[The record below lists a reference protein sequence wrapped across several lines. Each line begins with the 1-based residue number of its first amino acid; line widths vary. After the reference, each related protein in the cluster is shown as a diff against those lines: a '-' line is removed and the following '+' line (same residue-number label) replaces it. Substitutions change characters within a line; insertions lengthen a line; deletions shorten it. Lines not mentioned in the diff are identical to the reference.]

1 MEYPIFKPKL
11 FKTCPFLLVFCLV
24 LLRGGVFGQPIS
36 TAQPYD
42 IIISEFMA
50 DPTPS
55 RGLPEAEYIELYNR
69 SNKTFD
75 LKDYRIMNGK
85 DTTLLKGDNSIL
97 KPNQYK
103 IIYKKASDINFL
115 KFGDTLQLSKMGS
128 LTNSKDSFYLITNQT
143 NVVIDAATYDLNL
156 YQDSKK
162 AVGGYS
168 FERVNVNTP
177 CNPLGW
183 LASNN
188 PNGGTPGKINSDS
201 SKVVDNTPLE
211 IDRYFFK
218 NNDKIAIVFNKSLN
232 RKGVVDKANYQLLSA
247 NYKIDSIT
255 IDNSI
260 LFNSIQLNFSPILK
274 DSFRLIIKSSLKDC
288 IDKTALEKPD
298 TLLLKKTE
306 TPIRND
312 LIVNEILTNPET
324 GGSRFIELYNNSNKV
339 FDIANLRIGSD
350 YTATNNTQ
358 ITTKMLVFPKEY
370 IVLTSN
376 PFYIQKHYNATK
388 FRKRILPQKLP
399 AWDDKSDIVLLSYN
413 NVTLDSFTYQK
424 SWHNPL
430 LANTEGVSLERVN
443 PNNPSSDKSNWQSA
457 AQTVGFATPAQ
468 QNSQFDTT
476 NVATSNQIFT
486 LEKKTFSPDGDGFED
501 FLSLNYRFDK
511 GGFAASVFIFNDKG
525 KLVKKLINNELLNV
539 EGTIKW
545 EGDTDEGLKI
555 RMGIYVLFIE
565 WISPT
570 GQTEREKLA
579 CVVSGRL

>member
-1 MEYPIFKPKL
+1 
-11 FKTCPFLLVFCLV
+11 
-24 LLRGGVFGQPIS
+24 
-36 TAQPYD
+36 
-42 IIISEFMA
+42 MA

-55 RGLPEAEYIELYNR
+55 LGLPETEYIELYNHTTDKFF
-69 SNKTFD
+69 N

-85 DTTLLKGDNSIL
+85 DTTLLNSDTL
-97 KPNQYK
+97 NPNQYK
-103 IIYKKASDINFL
+103 IIYKKASDINFG

-128 LTNSKDSFYLITNQT
+128 LTNSKDSFYLIRNATTIANPKD
-143 NVVIDAATYDLNL
+143 VVIDAATYDLNL
-156 YQDSKK
+156 YQDAKK

-168 FERVNVNTP
+168 FERINVNTP

-183 LASNN
+183 MASNN
-188 PNGGTPGKINSDS
+188 PNGGTPGRINSDS
-201 SKVVDNTPLE
+201 SKVIDNTPLE

-218 NNDKIAIVFNKSLN
+218 NNDKTVVIVFNKSLS
-232 RKGVVDKANYQLLSA
+232 RKGVADKAHYQSLST

-260 LFNSIQLNFSPILK
+260 LFNSIQLNFSPALK
-274 DSFRLIIKSSLKDC
+274 DSFRLIVKPTLKDC

-339 FDIANLRIGSD
+339 FDVANLRIGSD
-350 YTATNNTQ
+350 YTTTNNTQ
-358 ITTKMLVFPKEY
+358 ITTKMLIFPKEY

-388 FRKRILPQKLP
+388 FRKRILSQKLP
-399 AWDDKSDIVLLSYN
+399 SWDDKSDIVLLSYN

-430 LANTEGVSLERVN
+430 LANTEGVSLERVD
-443 PNNPSSDKSNWQSA
+443 PNKQSNDKANWQSA
-457 AQTVGFATPAQ
+457 AHTVGFATPAQ
-468 QNSQFDTT
+468 QNSQYNRF
-476 NVATSNQIFT
+476 NVAASNHVFS
-486 LEKKTFSPDGDGFED
+486 LEKKTFSPDSDGFED
-501 FLSLNYRFDK
+501 FLSLSYHFDK
-511 GGFAASVFIFNDKG
+511 GGYLASIFIFNDKG
-525 KLVKKLINNELLNV
+525 KLVKKLKDNELLSV
-539 EGTIKW
+539 EGTVKW
-545 EGDTDEGLKI
+545 EGDTDESLPT
-555 RMGIYVLFIE
+555 RVGIYVIAIE

-570 GQTEREKLA
+570 GQVQREKLA